1 MSEPRQFKFQQDLKK
16 TQNTFADDPKL
27 NRAHQVRRDNDNIK
41 TPSVTLENIDENVIE
56 FINKTIQPYIIE
68 NGLIVPVTAMYAS
81 PEKWASIQRY
91 GYLRDDKQKLMTPI
105 IVVKRESMSARQDL
119 PKNKVLKGEGNTI
132 TVKKKFTAKNQ
143 YDQFSI
149 LHDQEPISEYYDM
162 EVPDYMDIQY
172 TLIVWC
178 DLVSQVNNVTE
189 AFTHWLGQAWGSTYK
204 FMTKADG
211 FSFETSNEPG
221 QDRVTKATI
230 NFTLKGYLIPKEIG
244 KQENM
249 TKSYSPKKIVYDITI
264 GEFSELATNSSG
276 RSTSTPQGGITIN
289 GGGTSIPVG
298 NANPEQDDINTYI
311 ATKIEK
317 TTNPTNTTTTIFTNV
332 NELAAPASFDTT
344 NVQKWFIF
352 VNGQYVDWNRH
363 VSSFTESGNNMILV
377 LDISELGYSL
387 ETSMEVTVIGKF
399 EVV

>member
-1 MSEPRQFKFQQDLKK
+1 MAKREFKFQQDLKK
-16 TQNTFADDPKL
+16 TQNTFSDDPKL
-27 NRAHQVRRDNDNIK
+27 NRAHQIRRDNDNIK
-41 TPSVTLENIDENVIE
+41 TPSVTLENIDENVIT
-56 FINKTIQPYIIE
+56 FINNTIQPYIIE
-68 NGLIVPVTAMYAS
+68 NGGIVPVTAMYAS

-119 PKNKVLKGEGNTI
+119 PKNKVLKGQGNTI
-132 TVKKKFTAKNQ
+132 TVKKKFTSKNQ

-172 TLIVWC
+172 TMIVWC
-178 DLVSQVNNVTE
+178 DLVSQVNKVTE
-189 AFTHWLGQAWGSTYK
+189 VFTHWLGQAWGSTYK

-230 NFTLKGYLIPKEIG
+230 NFTLKGYLLPQEIG

-249 TKSYSPKKIVYDITI
+249 MKSYSPKKIVYDIVMS
-264 GEFSELATNSSG
+264 EFSETSTNATG
-276 RSTSTPQGGITIN
+276 RSLSKGPTGGNVIVN
-289 GGGTSIPVG
+289 GGGGGTLS
-298 NANPEQDDINTYI
+298 NADQDEINTYML
-311 ATKIEK
+311 TKIEK
-317 TTNPTNTTTTIFTNV
+317 TANPTNTTTTTFTNV
-332 NELAAPASFDTT
+332 NELAAPATLDVS

-352 VNGQYVDWNRH
+352 VNGQYIDWNRH
-363 VSSFTESGNNMILV
+363 VTSFTESGNDMILV
-377 LDISELGYSL
+377 LDTNELGYDL
-387 ETSMEVTVIGKF
+387 TTDMEVTVIGKF
-399 EVV
+399 EEI